1 MRNHYQQLQAEERAM
16 IMLMRQQNSSV
27 REIARVLSR
36 APSSISRE
44 VNRNLIATPAGYD
57 PVLAGARAKCMQKVV
72 RQHRK
77 LAPDTPLFGVID
89 YFLRQQW
96 SPEQIG
102 GTLRRMYPDD
112 PTKRASHETIYT
124 ALYAMPRG
132 ELRRDLIAC
141 LRQGNDLRRPRSRG
155 DDRRGQLPDIQ
166 SIHLRSP
173 EADDRLVPGHWEAD
187 LIKGAFNRSA
197 VGTLVE
203 RSTRL
208 LLLARMPD
216 ASAASALAGFSA
228 ALQRVTPSLR
238 KTFTYDQG
246 REMSRHRQLAQQTG
260 VQVYFCDPHSP
271 WQRGTNENTN
281 GLLRQ
286 YLPKGTDLSHLTQD
300 DLDTIA
306 LQMNNRPRKVLGFRS
321 PLEVY
326 AEIMHNIELAK
337 SASIH

>member
-1 MRNHYQQLQAEERAM
+1 MRNHYQQIQAEERAV
-16 IMLMRQQNSSV
+16 ILLMRQQNSSV
-27 REIARVLSR
+27 REIARSLSR

-44 VNRNLIATPAGYD
+44 VNRNLLATPASYD
-57 PVLAGARAKCMQKVV
+57 PVRAGARAKCMKQVV
-72 RQHRK
+72 RQRRK
-77 LAPDTPLFGVID
+77 LAPDTPLCGVVD
-89 YFLRQQW
+89 YLLRKLW

-102 GTLRRMYPDD
+102 GTLRRMYPND
-112 PTKRASHETIYT
+112 PAKRASPETIYT

-141 LRQGNDLRRPRSRG
+141 LLQGKELRRPRSRG
-155 DDRRGQLPDIQ
+155 DDRRGQLPAMQ
-166 SIHLRSP
+166 SIHLRPP
-173 EADDRLVPGHWEAD
+173 EADARLVPGHWEAD
-187 LIKGAFNRSA
+187 LVKGAFNRSA

-208 LLLARMPD
+208 LILARMPD

-228 ALQRVTPSLR
+228 ALQRVTPLLR

-246 REMSRHRQLAQQTG
+246 REMSSHRQLAEQTG

-286 YLPKGTDLSHLTQD
+286 YLPKGTDLSQLTQE
-300 DLDTIA
+300 DLDAIA

-321 PLEVY
+321 PLEAY
-326 AEIMHNIELAK
+326 AEIMHNLELAK
-337 SASIH
+337 SATLH

>member
-57 PVLAGARAKCMQKVV
+57 PVLAGARARCMQKVV

>member
-155 DDRRGQLPDIQ
+155 DDRRGHLPDIQ

-281 GLLRQ
+281 GLLR
-286 YLPKGTDLSHLTQD
+286 
-300 DLDTIA
+300 
-306 LQMNNRPRKVLGFRS
+306 
-321 PLEVY
+321 
-326 AEIMHNIELAK
+326 
-337 SASIH
+337 

>member
-155 DDRRGQLPDIQ
+155 DDRRGHLPDIQ

-286 YLPKGTDLSHLTQD
+286 YFPKGTDLSRHPAE
-300 DLDTIA
+300 DLAAVAHA
-306 LQMNNRPRKVLGFRS
+306 LNTRPRKTLGWKT
-321 PLEVY
+321 P
-326 AEIMHNIELAK
+326 AEALNDLLL
-337 SASIH
+337 SAPQGGVATTG

>member
-155 DDRRGQLPDIQ
+155 DDRRGHLPDIQ

-286 YLPKGTDLSHLTQD
+286 YLPKGTDLSQLTQE
-300 DLDTIA
+300 DLDAIA

-321 PLEVY
+321 PLKVY